1 MNVFDL
7 LGRGPDDS
15 RVLELAAPLVSLD
28 AGLPAIAPGE
38 YRAGSAAARVVGGA
52 RGCSRPPGRVGAL
65 ADGERTGGGGVRCP
79 EWINNWRR
87 SQS

>member
-65 ADGERTGGGGVRCP
+65 LAATLPREGEVGCP
-79 EWINNWRR
+79 EWITSRRR